1 MIDVKNLNFSLPNG
15 LHILKDINCAI
26 APQDFIVLLGGNGS
40 GKSSLI
46 KCLNRHYI
54 PSKGTIHFN
63 GKNIKKYNDNEFAIS
78 VITLTQFVRESLFF
92 DLTIEENAL
101 QIALAYDPYL
111 RKNFKKKAFLQE
123 LRDYLAHFNRK
134 LADSLKEPL
143 YNLSGGEQQI
153 LAFAL
158 YLKHQPKLL
167 LLDEHTSALDP
178 KTANK
183 VMKFTAEIIK
193 EKQLTCIMTTHNLD
207 FATEYGNRVMALNE
221 GRLVYDSKGQD
232 KSDLDR
238 KFLLEKCY

>member
-1 MIDVKNLNFSLPNG
+1 MIDIKNLNFKLPNG
-15 LHILKDINCAI
+15 LTILKDINCTI
-26 APQDFIVLLGGNGS
+26 APQDFIILLGGNGS
-40 GKSSLI
+40 GKSSLL
-46 KCLNRHYI
+46 KCLDRHYI

-111 RKNFKKKAFLQE
+111 RKHFKKKVFLQA
-123 LRDYLAHFNRK
+123 LRDYLAHFNHK

-178 KTANK
+178 KTAKK
-183 VMKFTAEIIK
+183 VMQFTADIIK
-193 EKQLTCIMTTHNLD
+193 EKQLTCIMATHNLD

-221 GRLVYDSKGQD
+221 GQLVYDSHGGP